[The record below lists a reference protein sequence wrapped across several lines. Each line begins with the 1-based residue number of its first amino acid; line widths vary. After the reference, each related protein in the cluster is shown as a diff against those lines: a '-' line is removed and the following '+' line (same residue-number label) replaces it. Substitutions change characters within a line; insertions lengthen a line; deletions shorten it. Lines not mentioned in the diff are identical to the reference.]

1 MKNTNHKKVVNEKLG
16 RKIRWWRK
24 HRGMTVDAFLFA
36 IAKHNGG
43 SNIGATRQSVH
54 NWEKGLVDLSLP
66 KLKVIA
72 RALRIK
78 IERLI

>member
-24 HRGMTVDAFLFA
+24 QRCFTVDEFLKA
-36 IAKHNGG
+36 IEKHNGG
-43 SNIGATRQSVH
+43 SDIGATRQSVH

-66 KLKVIA
+66 KIKVIA
-72 RALRIK
+72 RALRIR
-78 IERLI
+78 IEKLI